1 MSMDEGAPTTARL
14 REVLGRAKRVVI
26 VDAAPQEA
34 DAPNRARTVVA
45 GDDIAELARVLAVV
59 DGGTGDRCLCLGW
72 PTIQVYGRFGRR
84 IADWTLHHQTGLRGL
99 GDCDADLQDG
109 PALTQWLAERGLTG
123 SREAQAQLAV
133 EEEKEEQRQMR
144 WIRAA
149 PLGLAEAAAEVAV
162 WSEDLGEAQARL
174 TTLTREHYP
183 RAAERI
189 PLLLAWA
196 GVQSREPGGGSMW
209 FDSAVLDQLL
219 AEAPDLVLASL
230 ADRPPTPAQLDGAA
244 ELFCTLEWTDTH
256 GRDLPEPVR
265 SRLITHI
272 EADGTDPQ
280 RYRLEHGYYGAER
293 TA

>member
-1 MSMDEGAPTTARL
+1 MDEGAPTTARL

-34 DAPNRARTVVA
+34 DAPERARTVVT

-72 PTIQVYGRFGRR
+72 PTIRVYGRFGRR

-99 GDCDADLQDG
+99 GDCDADLRDG
-109 PALTQWLAERGLTG
+109 PALTEWLAERGLTG
-123 SREAQAQLAV
+123 PREEQAQQAV
-133 EEEKEEQRQMR
+133 REKKEEQRRMR

-149 PLGLAEAAAEVAV
+149 PPGLAEAAAEVAV
-162 WSEDLGEAQARL
+162 YSEDLGKAKARL
-174 TTLTREHYP
+174 AALTRERYP
-183 RAAERI
+183 EAAERI

-196 GVQSREPGGGSMW
+196 GVPSRESGGGWMW
-209 FDSAVLDQLL
+209 FDVAVLDQLL
-219 AEAPDLVLASL
+219 AEVPDLVLAAL
-230 ADRPPTPAQLDGAA
+230 ADRAPTPAQLDGAA
-244 ELFCTLEWTDTH
+244 ALFCTFEWTGTH

-265 SRLITHI
+265 SRLSAHITA
-272 EADGTDPQ
+272 EGTDPQ
-280 RYRLEHGYYGAER
+280 RYRLEHGYYGADG

>member
-1 MSMDEGAPTTARL
+1 MDEGAPTTARL
-14 REVLGRAKRVVI
+14 RRVLGRAKRVVI

-34 DAPNRARTVVA
+34 DAPERARTVVT
-45 GDDIAELARVLAVV
+45 GDDIADLARVLAVV
-59 DGGTGDRCLCLGW
+59 DGGTGDRCLCPGW

-109 PALTQWLAERGLTG
+109 PALTEWLAERGLTG

-133 EEEKEEQRQMR
+133 EQEKQEQRRMR

-149 PLGLAEAAAEVAV
+149 PPGLAEAAAEVAV
-162 WSEDLGEAQARL
+162 YSDDLGEAKAQLAA
-174 TTLTREHYP
+174 LTRERYP
-183 RAAERI
+183 EAAERI
-189 PLLLAWA
+189 LLLLAWA
-196 GVQSREPGGGSMW
+196 GVRSREPSGGSMW
-209 FDSAVLDQLL
+209 FDMAVLDQLL
-219 AEAPDLVLASL
+219 AEAPDLVLAAL

-244 ELFCTLEWTDTH
+244 ELFCTFEWTKTH

-265 SRLITHI
+265 SRLTAHI

-280 RYRLEHGYYGAER
+280 RYRLEHGSYGAER